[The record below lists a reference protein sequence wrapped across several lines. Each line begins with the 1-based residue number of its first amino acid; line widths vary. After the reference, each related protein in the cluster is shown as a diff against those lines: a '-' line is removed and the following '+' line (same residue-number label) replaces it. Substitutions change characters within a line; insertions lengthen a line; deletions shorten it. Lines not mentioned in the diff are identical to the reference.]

1 MNIKINNQ
9 DIYYEI
15 HGDGPPLLMLHG
27 WGSHLN
33 NFSAL
38 IDTYKENYTVYALD
52 FPGFGQSP
60 EPQNALSIY
69 DYADLTEEFM
79 DALNIPTPT
88 ILAHSFGGRVT
99 LIIASRRSLDK
110 IIITGGAG
118 IRPKRQASYYL
129 KIYGYKAMRLASKL
143 PLLNLVFKEMV
154 EDYRKKVGS
163 TDYNAASPIMRQIL
177 SKVVAQ
183 DLRHHLKDIKAPCL
197 LLWGELDTATPLSDG
212 QIMEQEIPHAGLAVI
227 KKGTHYAFL
236 EQHQLFVNIMNKF
249 LEE

>member
-1 MNIKINNQ
+1 MILKIDQQ

-15 HGDGPPLLMLHG
+15 HGEGPPLLMLHG

-38 IDTYKENYTVYALD
+38 IDTCKTQYTVYALD

-60 EPQNALSIY
+60 EPETTLSIY
-69 DYADLTEEFM
+69 DYAELTEKFM
-79 DALNIPTPT
+79 DALKIPAP
-88 ILAHSFGGRVT
+88 ILLAHSFGGRVA
-99 LIIASRRSLDK
+99 LIIGSRRKLPK
-110 IIITGGAG
+110 MIITGGAG
-118 IRPKRQASYYL
+118 IRPDRAPSYYV
-129 KIYGYKAMRLASKL
+129 KTYGYKLMRLLAKV

-163 TDYNAASPIMRQIL
+163 SDYNAASPRMRQVL

-183 DLRHHLKDIKAPCL
+183 DLRHHLKDITAPCL
-197 LLWGELDTATPLSDG
+197 LIWGDLDTATPLKDG
-212 QIMEQEIPHAGLAVI
+212 ELMAREIPNAGLAVI

-236 EQHQLFVNIMNKF
+236 EQHQLFVSIMNKF

>member
-15 HGDGPPLLMLHG
+15 HGEGPPLLMLHG

-38 IDTYKENYTVYALD
+38 IETYKKDYTVYAFD
-52 FPGFGQSP
+52 FPGFGQSKEP
-60 EPQNALSIY
+60 ETALSIY
-69 DYADLTEEFM
+69 DYADLTEKFM
-79 DALNIPTPT
+79 DALNIPAPT

-99 LIIASRRSLDK
+99 LIIASRRKLPK
-110 IIITGGAG
+110 VIITGGAG
-118 IRPKRQASYYL
+118 IRPDRSTGYY
-129 KIYGYKAMRLASKL
+129 IRVYGYKFMRLCAKL

-154 EDYRKKVGS
+154 EDYRAKVGS
-163 TDYNAASPIMRQIL
+163 SDYNAASPIMRQVL
-177 SKVVAQ
+177 SKVVGQ
-183 DLRHHLKDIKAPCL
+183 DLRHHLKDISAPCL
-197 LLWGELDTATPLSDG
+197 LIWGENDTATPLADG
-212 QIMEQEIPHAGLAVI
+212 LLMEKEIPDAGLALI

-236 EQHQLFVNIMNKF
+236 EHHQLFVTIMNKF